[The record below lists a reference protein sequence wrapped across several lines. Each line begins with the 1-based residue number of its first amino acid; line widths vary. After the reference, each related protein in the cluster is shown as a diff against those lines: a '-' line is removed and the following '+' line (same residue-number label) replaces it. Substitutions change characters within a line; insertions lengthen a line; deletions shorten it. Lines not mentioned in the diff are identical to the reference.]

1 MSINSAPG
9 KPEESTNRNLIKSV
23 KSTEIYHIGLID
35 YLQKWDTNKKV
46 ERFIKTKFKKMNG
59 QELSAIEPK
68 EYQRRFIDFMSVV
81 LEKPFGG
88 NPFDR

>member
-1 MSINSAPG
+1 
-9 KPEESTNRNLIKSV
+9 
-23 KSTEIYHIGLID
+23 
-35 YLQKWDTNKKV
+35 
-46 ERFIKTKFKKMNG
+46 MNG

-88 NPFDR
+88 NPFNRKHKQTFLQSFNQN